1 MTHGAAWQGRPLW
14 AEIDLDAIAFN
25 TRVFVERAR
34 GAQVYGVVKANAYG
48 HGAVPVARAAVE
60 AGAAGV
66 CVVSVDEGLL
76 LRKAG
81 LQCSTIVLGAAA
93 RAQAEDIVSA
103 NLTPAVH
110 SVEMAEALSAA
121 CRKLQKR
128 ISIHLEV
135 ETGLNRH
142 GFTIPALV
150 EQANLIR
157 ALPGLT
163 IEGLFTHFA
172 AAEEGDKTFTRSQ
185 HERLVE
191 AHAALPFIPMRHC
204 AATASVL
211 DTPEFSHQLVR
222 VGLGLYGYH
231 PAARCGADVPLRRA
245 LSLKSRIARIL
256 PVEPGATVGYG
267 RTWRAERAATIALL
281 MCGYADGFPRRLSGR
296 AQVLIRGERA
306 PVVGRIAM
314 DMCMVDVTS
323 IPAAQ
328 LDDEAVIIG
337 AQGDDR
343 IDADDLAS
351 LGETISWEI
360 LAGISHRVP
369 RVYLREGKIVETT
382 TLVDR

>member
-1 MTHGAAWQGRPLW
+1 M
-14 AEIDLDAIAFN
+14 
-25 TRVFVERAR
+25 
-34 GAQVYGVVKANAYG
+34 
-48 HGAVPVARAAVE
+48 PVARAAVE

-76 LRKAG
+76 IRKAG
-81 LQCSTIVLGAAA
+81 LQFPTIVLGAAA

-110 SVEMAEALSAA
+110 SLEMAQALSVA
-121 CRKLQKR
+121 CQKLQKR

-142 GFTIPALV
+142 GLTIPALV
-150 EQANLIR
+150 EQANAIR
-157 ALPGLT
+157 VLPGLT

-185 HERLVE
+185 HQRLLE

-231 PAARCGADVPLRRA
+231 PAPRCGADVPLRRA

-267 RTWRAERAATIALL
+267 RTWRAEKAATIALL

-323 IPAAQ
+323 IPTAQ

-337 AQGDDR
+337 AQGNDR

-382 TLVDR
+382 TLLDG